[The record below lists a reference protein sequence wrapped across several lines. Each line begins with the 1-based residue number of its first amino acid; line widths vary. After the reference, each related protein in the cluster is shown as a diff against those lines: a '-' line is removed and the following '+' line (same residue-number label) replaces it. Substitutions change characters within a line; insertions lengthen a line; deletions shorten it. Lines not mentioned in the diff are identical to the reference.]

1 MVVLKIGMA
10 VFELL
15 ESKIMNTDF
24 ENGMFLIRNYTFS
37 LDEKLLLKKILSYNI
52 KEKIFKIKFN
62 NIIKNSTDNEL
73 LEFF

>member
-1 MVVLKIGMA
+1 MA

-15 ESKIMNTDF
+15 ENKIMNTDF